1 MPIYVAGPVLRTG
14 TRQPR
19 WVAECYRL
27 IQDVARPSPRYQVLL
42 PAAELLLES
51 MDARGFTTELRRR
64 IVGADKVIAVF
75 LPDDQSTPIEC
86 ALAAAAGKRVLLLH
100 EAGAESREFSL
111 ACQELLPPPTTK
123 ARTPRSRS
131 SSWTE
136 IFECNLPLF
145 LPCPLFGLQALPVLM
160 YQQRRHSAPSR
171 TAIPAKITLKG

>member
-100 EAGAESREFSL
+100 EAGARVPRIL
-111 ACQELLPPPTTK
+111 AGLPGVTT
-123 ARTPRSRS
+123 APYDQGTHAAI
-131 SSWTE
+131 T
-136 IFECNLPLF
+136 LF
-145 LPCPLFGLQALPVLM
+145 LLD
-160 YQQRRHSAPSR
+160 
-171 TAIPAKITLKG
+171 